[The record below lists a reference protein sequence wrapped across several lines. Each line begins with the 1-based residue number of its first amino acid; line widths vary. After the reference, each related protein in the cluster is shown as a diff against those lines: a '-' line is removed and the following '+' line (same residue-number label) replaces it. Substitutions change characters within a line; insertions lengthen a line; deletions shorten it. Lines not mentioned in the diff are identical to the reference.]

1 MVAIVA
7 NTDNTWWKH
16 ATIYE
21 IYPRSFQDSNGDGV
35 GDLNG
40 ITQRLDY
47 LQELGVD
54 AIWISPMYPSP
65 QVYRVSAAE
74 TAEKLMSANVGST
87 STRVSLTRFLSNR
100 YSDPKRYAQYDI
112 PAWGLTLGKPPL
124 DLTHRRGDR
133 GTLSC

>member
-74 TAEKLMSANVGST
+74 TAEKLMSANVGSA
-87 STRVSLTRFLSNR
+87 STRVSLTRFSVQSL
-100 YSDPKRYAQYDI
+100 
-112 PAWGLTLGKPPL
+112 LGPQKIQQWDVL
-124 DLTHRRGDR
+124 LQHTSRNAFGAYRANV
-133 GTLSC
+133 SS